1 MILSHSA
8 EAFLLVVLNWFII
21 PVLVTAMSAAS
32 PTSTQPS
39 RDGPSPD
46 TTYNSP
52 DCRAP
57 MRNQLCCGRSGND
70 VTTQLDGQKDVMSVK
85 FVSDLAQ
92 SLKWTSTFLIY
103 DSEHE
108 NLVSMLTSDFSANM
122 TKIVYQLV
130 LADME
135 CTDTY
140 IKSAILDA
148 IKTSD
153 TLDAVL
159 VCSLPCILRVL
170 ETALSL
176 EKEFKRRLS
185 VVQST
190 KWLLVPSGDE
200 DAAMF
205 DRIFSLGFDNIAVVS
220 RPLLLSNHFSDT
232 QDLECSPLVVS
243 TLLWKED
250 KRRELSPVG
259 HYCPDQGAVILSD
272 IFPNAKLGFNGR
284 HFIVSTM
291 LWDPYMM
298 RNVTNGSYHYYGY
311 TLIEPAD
318 QMWGHNN
325 SGEWSGLV
333 GQLHRQEV
341 DLTMAPLAMSK
352 EREAVM
358 DFTFPFYHDF
368 SGVLLKRPDPN
379 ATKWRVYIDI
389 FRWEV
394 LLCLAVAMLC
404 GSVIGVCIDVG
415 EGMIVGKCSVW
426 LSLNRCWVLLGAL
439 LAQGCR
445 RLPKRGSGRMFLSA
459 WWLFSIVMA
468 ATYSGNLI
476 AFLTVT
482 KDKAPFDTLEEM
494 VRQDQYTY
502 GTIDQSMWT
511 MLFEFSSTPT
521 YRAIHENI
529 QRFSRQDSR
538 VLDMDPYVH
547 LQMVRE
553 GGYAYI
559 ADTGLFNNWLATNC
573 DLMLIKEKF
582 YPSKIMQISESGL
595 LQVWIKRWWPK
606 RSFCAGSL
614 TTEARALNLMDTQS
628 VFYLAGVGMGL
639 SAFVLLVEWLY
650 HYSATRCCPAALTD
664 KKIP

>member
-1 MILSHSA
+1 M
-8 EAFLLVVLNWFII
+8 
-21 PVLVTAMSAAS
+21 
-32 PTSTQPS
+32 
-39 RDGPSPD
+39 
-46 TTYNSP
+46 
-52 DCRAP
+52 
-57 MRNQLCCGRSGND
+57 
-70 VTTQLDGQKDVMSVK
+70 
-85 FVSDLAQ
+85 
-92 SLKWTSTFLIY
+92 
-103 DSEHE
+103 
-108 NLVSMLTSDFSANM
+108 
-122 TKIVYQLV
+122 
-130 LADME
+130 
-135 CTDTY
+135 
-140 IKSAILDA
+140 AIL
-148 IKTSD
+148 
-153 TLDAVL
+153 
-159 VCSLPCILRVL
+159 
-170 ETALSL
+170 
-176 EKEFKRRLS
+176 
-185 VVQST
+185 
-190 KWLLVPSGDE
+190 
-200 DAAMF
+200 
-205 DRIFSLGFDNIAVVS
+205 
-220 RPLLLSNHFSDT
+220 
-232 QDLECSPLVVS
+232 
-243 TLLWKED
+243 
-250 KRRELSPVG
+250 
-259 HYCPDQGAVILSD
+259 
-272 IFPNAKLGFNGR
+272 
-284 HFIVSTM
+284 
-291 LWDPYMM
+291 
-298 RNVTNGSYHYYGY
+298 
-311 TLIEPAD
+311 PAD
-318 QMWGHNN
+318 LN
-325 SGEWSGLV
+325 V
-333 GQLHRQEV
+333 QEV

-439 LAQGCR
+439 LAQ
-445 RLPKRGSGRMFLSA
+445 A

-511 MLFEFSSTPT
+511 MLFE
-521 YRAIHENI
+521 
-529 QRFSRQDSR
+529 
-538 VLDMDPYVH
+538 
-547 LQMVRE
+547 MVRE

-582 YPSKIMQISESGL
+582 YPSKYAAGLPNDSAYTKLFSDQIMQISESGL